1 MTSGARVI
9 HKILRC
15 AFFRSGVFSNSSS
28 ICKSHLTYKFYLHT
42 HVIYIVLKETEV
54 IALKRSNEGF
64 NEINFTTGVLNC
76 FLIVYI
82 VGAYPQHLWLL
93 YFIESFYMVS
103 TIIGTFNIFALY
115 TAWFLSWLCTMIYSY
130 YTCIILYLLHNID
143 TTQILHN
150 VVCKTT

>member
-1 MTSGARVI
+1 M
-9 HKILRC
+9 H
-15 AFFRSGVFSNSSS
+15 FSDPECSQFLHL

-103 TIIGTFNIFALY
+103 TITGTLLIYLLY
-115 TAWFLSWLCTMIYSY
+115 IPFGFIVIVHHDL
-130 YTCIILYLLHNID
+130 ILYLHIIYALIA
-143 TTQILHN
+143 
-150 VVCKTT
+150 

>member
-1 MTSGARVI
+1 MHFSDPACSQ
-9 HKILRC
+9 ILHL
-15 AFFRSGVFSNSSS
+15 

-103 TIIGTFNIFALY
+103 TITGTLLI
-115 TAWFLSWLCTMIYSY
+115 
-130 YTCIILYLLHNID
+130 YLLYIPTHIIHAHNMHLLHNNID